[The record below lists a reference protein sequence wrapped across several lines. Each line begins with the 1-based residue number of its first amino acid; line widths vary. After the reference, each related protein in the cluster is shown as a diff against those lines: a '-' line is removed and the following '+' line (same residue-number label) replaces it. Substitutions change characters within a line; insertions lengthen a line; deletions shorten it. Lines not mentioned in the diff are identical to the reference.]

1 MPKTNLIYLLI
12 LRYKNRLGLSK
23 LRDSDASIRAHAL
36 LTISGYTIALLLLLS
51 YFLLLPLQMKAEQ
64 ELTQVMSYATGLLF
78 WTLSFWSVLTGFS
91 NLIKSSDRD
100 FIFSLP
106 LLSWQAKLA
115 NFISQYILRLALSLL
130 ILLPTQIVLYFLSP
144 FPLINLGLVLLISL
158 ILPALSFIFPLIL
171 AILIKMLLRSLSL
184 KSSFIESLLLFSL
197 TAFPLIFSYVQTG
210 LGNTKLGLI
219 HVSILPFSLLENI
232 SRDQLFFI
240 LVLVIV
246 TLMITAIVLFFLVKQ
261 YDYLSDLLASRK
273 NEKKHSYSLQTR
285 SKLTALFR
293 NEVSR
298 YLSSF
303 TYVSNTILAPFLL
316 IIIGFL
322 PMVKGLNIM
331 KGVSLPNLTI
341 IIAKPQLYLLVFIV
355 CSSLTTTTSCSFSI
369 EGKRVWLIKSLPIS
383 IAQLSFIKFSL
394 NMLLLLPGL
403 ILASVS
409 LIYSFPLHLWIA
421 GQAIFFLVVNSC
433 FISLVGLYIN
443 LQHPN
448 FQWENEM
455 EVVKQGFATIVTAL
469 ISLFVIGV
477 SAALLIFTGFSYF
490 CILLIVEVFFV
501 FYMIIAICKKED
513 W

>member
-23 LRDSDASIRAHAL
+23 LRDSDSSIRAHAL

-78 WTLSFWSVLTGFS
+78 WMLSFWSVLTGFS

-197 TAFPLIFSYVQTG
+197 TAFPIIFSYVQTG
-210 LGNTKLGLI
+210 LGNAKLGLI

-246 TLMITAIVLFFLVKQ
+246 TLMITAIILFFLIKQ

-355 CSSLTTTTSCSFSI
+355 CSSLTTTSCSFSM

-433 FISLVGLYIN
+433 FISLCLLY
-443 LQHPN
+443 
-448 FQWENEM
+448 
-455 EVVKQGFATIVTAL
+455 T
-469 ISLFVIGV
+469 SD
-477 SAALLIFTGFSYF
+477 AADEL
-490 CILLIVEVFFV
+490 
-501 FYMIIAICKKED
+501 
-513 W
+513 